1 MAFIGRILLNIFVV
15 PFYRL
20 YALINRKISASPKA
34 GRKIGYLLTSRYVL
48 PALFILIAVILTTS
62 NLTNRSVPLSSSELV
77 GKTLLSQLITGDTV
91 DAEQF
96 IEDYPNYDIAL
107 WRKTKNES
115 LALLRVPLNLFTNES
130 PKNDTPG
137 IPSPSTPVRTSAIA
151 YTVQNGDTISGI
163 ARRFNIS
170 ANTIL
175 WENNLSATSVIQP
188 GDKLTILPT
197 SGVSHSVVSGQT
209 LGQIAS
215 LYGVTSEQIMASNG
229 ITNANQIRIGARL
242 VIPGGKLIAQGP
254 KTTSRQIAESSSKG
268 LNAIKKLIPGPSAIV
283 PAGARMVWPTTGH
296 NITQY
301 FSWRHTGVDVANR
314 IGTAI
319 YAADDGVVTTTG
331 WNNGG
336 YGNQIIIN
344 HGGGKTTRYAHLSA
358 FGVNVG
364 QKVSKGQYIAAMGS
378 TGRSTGPHLH
388 FEVIL
393 NGRVVNPLNY
403 VR

>member
-20 YALINRKISASPKA
+20 YALVNRKISASPKA
-34 GRKIGYLLTSRYVL
+34 GRKIAHLLTSRYVL
-48 PALFILIAVILTTS
+48 PALFILIAIILTAS
-62 NLTNRSVPLSSSELV
+62 NLTKHSAPLSSSELV

-115 LALLRVPLNLFTNES
+115 LAVLRVPLNLFTNES
-130 PKNDTPG
+130 PKNETPG
-137 IPSPSTPVRTSAIA
+137 NPSPNTPARTSAIA

-209 LGQIAS
+209 LGQIDS

-254 KTTSRQIAESSSKG
+254 KTTSRQIVESSSKG

-336 YGNQIIIN
+336 YGNQIIIS
-344 HGGGKTTRYAHLSA
+344 HIGKQTRYAHLSA
-358 FGVNVG
+358 FSVNVG
-364 QKVSKGQYIAAMGS
+364 QKVSKGQYIGAMGS

-388 FEVIL
+388 FEVLIS
-393 NGRVVNPLNY
+393 GRQYNPLNY

>member
-20 YALINRKISASPKA
+20 YALVNRKISASPKA
-34 GRKIGYLLTSRYVL
+34 GRKIAHLLTSRYVL
-48 PALFILIAVILTTS
+48 PALFILIAIILTAS
-62 NLTNRSVPLSSSELV
+62 NLTKHSAPLSSSELV

-115 LALLRVPLNLFTNES
+115 LAVLRVPLNLFTNES
-130 PKNDTPG
+130 PKNETPG
-137 IPSPSTPVRTSAIA
+137 NPSPNTPARTSAIA

-254 KTTSRQIAESSSKG
+254 KTTSRQIVESSSKG

-358 FGVNVG
+358 FGVNIG

>member
-48 PALFILIAVILTTS
+48 PALFILIAVILTTG

-96 IEDYPNYDIAL
+96 IEDYPNYDITL

-130 PKNDTPG
+130 PKNEIPG
-137 IPSPSTPVRTSAIA
+137 SPTPSTPARTSAIA

-215 LYGVTSEQIMASNG
+215 LYGVTPEQIMASNG

-254 KTTSRQIAESSSKG
+254 KTTSRQIAGSASKG

>member
-48 PALFILIAVILTTS
+48 PALFILIAVILTTG

-96 IEDYPNYDIAL
+96 IEDYPNYDITL

-130 PKNDTPG
+130 PKNEIPGSPTPG
-137 IPSPSTPVRTSAIA
+137 TPARTSAIA

-215 LYGVTSEQIMASNG
+215 LYGVTPEQIMASNG

-254 KTTSRQIAESSSKG
+254 KTTSRQIAGSASKG